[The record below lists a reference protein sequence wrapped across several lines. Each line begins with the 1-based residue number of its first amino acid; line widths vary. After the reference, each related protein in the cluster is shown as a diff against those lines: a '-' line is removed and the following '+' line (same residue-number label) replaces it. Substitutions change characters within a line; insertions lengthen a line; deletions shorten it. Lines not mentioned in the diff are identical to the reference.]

1 VNTRALEGVKVV
13 EFGSYAAGPHIGK
26 MLANFGATVVH
37 VESVGRPDGFRLQ
50 YPPFKDGRPGID
62 SSGCFAFFNDS
73 KLGVTLD
80 LKNSHGI
87 ELAREL
93 VDWCDIVIENMRPG
107 VMDRLGLGFE
117 ALHPDHPGLIM
128 LSTCNMGQTGP
139 RADTPGFGSQL
150 TALAGMCGLTGDP
163 AGPPMLLYG
172 PYIDFIASTLGAAA
186 VLAALEKC
194 RRSGEGSY
202 LDVSQYECGLLF
214 LAGPVFAYHDKGEV
228 ASRAGNTDPDASPH
242 GAWPC
247 RGGGWVALSC
257 WSAAEFVRLCALI
270 GRSDLARDPA
280 LASASGRR
288 AAASRIADAIGDWAG
303 EQEANA
309 AAQRLQNE
317 GVHAHAVSSVAELF
331 TDPQLEARS
340 QWRRRPHAVFGEV
353 VCGFPAFDLSET
365 PGEITSAAP
374 LLGEHNDSVFG
385 GLLGIDAQRLAQLRA
400 QGAMD

>member
-1 VNTRALEGVKVV
+1 MNPQALEGVKVV

-37 VESVGRPDGFRLQ
+37 VESVARPDGFRLQ

-62 SSGCFAFFNDS
+62 ASGCFAFFNDS
-73 KLGVTLD
+73 KFGVTVD
-80 LKNSHGI
+80 LKNAHGI
-87 ELAREL
+87 ALAREL

-107 VMDRLGLGFE
+107 VMDRLGLGYE
-117 ALHPDHPGLIM
+117 ELHANHPGLIM

-150 TALAGMCGLTGDP
+150 TALAGMCGLTGD
-163 AGPPMLLYG
+163 AGGPPMLLYG

-214 LAGPVFAYHDKGEV
+214 LAGPLFAYHDRGEV
-228 ASRAGNTDPDASPH
+228 AQRAGNADPDASPH

-247 RGGGWVALSC
+247 RDGWLALSC
-257 WSAAEFVRLCALI
+257 WSAHEFERLCAVI
-270 GRSDLARDPA
+270 GRPDLALDRA
-280 LASASGRR
+280 LASVAGRR
-288 AAASRIADAIGDWAG
+288 AAASRIAQAIADWAG
-303 EQEANA
+303 ECDATA
-309 AAQRLQNE
+309 AAEVLQHE
-317 GVHAHAVSSVAELF
+317 AIHAHAVSSVADLF
-331 TDPQLEARS
+331 TDPQLEARG

-353 VCGFPAFDLSET
+353 VCGFPAFDLSDT
-365 PGEITSAAP
+365 RGEITTAAP
-374 LLGEHNDSVFG
+374 LLGEHNERVFG
-385 GLLGIDAQRLAQLRA
+385 GLLGFDAQRLAALRA

>member
-1 VNTRALEGVKVV
+1 MHPQALEGVKVV

-37 VESVGRPDGFRLQ
+37 VESVARPDGFRLQ
-50 YPPFKDGRPGID
+50 YPPFKDGKPGID
-62 SSGCFAFFNDS
+62 ASGCFAFFNDS

-80 LKNSHGI
+80 LKNPLGV
-87 ELAREL
+87 ELAHEL
-93 VDWCDIVIENMRPG
+93 VGWCDIVIENMRPG
-107 VMDRLGLGFE
+107 VMERLGLGYE
-117 ALHPDHPGLIM
+117 ALHTRHPALIM

-214 LAGPVFAYHDKGEV
+214 LAGPLLAYHDQG
-228 ASRAGNTDPDASPH
+228 AIAQRAGNADPDASPH
-242 GAWPC
+242 GAWRTRC
-247 RGGGWVALSC
+247 GGWLALSC
-257 WSAAEFVRLCALI
+257 WSAGEFEQLCQVI
-270 GRSDLARDPA
+270 GRPDLARDPA
-280 LASASGRR
+280 LASAQGRR
-288 AAASRIADAIGDWAG
+288 AACTRIAHAIGDWAALH
-303 EQEANA
+303 EAQDA
-309 AAQRLQNE
+309 ARVLQ
-317 GVHAHAVSSVAELF
+317 GALVHAHAVSSMADLF
-331 TDPQLEARS
+331 SDAQLQARG
-340 QWRRRPHAVFGEV
+340 QWRRRPHAVLGDV
-353 VCGFPAFDLSET
+353 ACCFPPFALSDT
-365 PGEITSAAP
+365 PGEITTAAP
-374 LLGEHNDSVFG
+374 LLGEHNARVFG
-385 GLLGIDAQRLAQLRA
+385 GLLGLDAQRLAALRA